1 MACGIDGVLTSKR
14 KEKPAIIRFICYSTE
29 APSPSPH
36 ANLTSQVADRRFAK
50 YVSSAP
56 FPVAI
61 EK

>member
-1 MACGIDGVLTSKR
+1 MLTSKR
-14 KEKPAIIRFICYSTE
+14 KKKPAIIRFICYSTE